1 MKSNNRLW
9 SIAGLFLSFLLVINA
24 SAETRYRVRYNDT
37 LSHIVT
43 RFYMPS
49 RYSRAQIMV
58 AILAKNPKAFRDG
71 NINYLLRGKR
81 LILPNDAEISQ
92 TSRAD
97 ARELISQHARFFR
110 SGISGL
116 GLTAP
121 PLNQG
126 GDKKKTIEVVEK
138 QTQKISALEE
148 ESNKL
153 RKQLDNLVKQ
163 KQKRD
168 KELKELEEKIKQ
180 YSLKEKS
187 IPEGSV
193 EQIEK
198 RNQKLKETNE
208 ILQKKLIE
216 SKSDLAE
223 NARSTMKLQR
233 KLSNLREEID
243 ENKNAVASSAT
254 SSTAASELTSDDKGG
269 FAKFKDKFY
278 WVLPLMLLA
287 ALLYLLWL
295 VARWFF
301 ARKKKVVE
309 DYDDSDKD
317 YATLI
322 EEHDSLDYLNPE
334 NNNYEEESLEPSI
347 KLDVARAYIEA
358 DDNDSALKI
367 LEEIMQEGTQE
378 QVKEAKDI
386 LAYIKEMQ

>member
-121 PLNQG
+121 SLNQG

-187 IPEGSV
+187 IPQGSV

-223 NARSTMKLQR
+223 NARSTMRLER

-254 SSTAASELTSDDKGG
+254 SSTAASGLTSDDKGG
-269 FAKFKDKFY
+269 FAKLKDKFY

-334 NNNYEEESLEPSI
+334 NNNFEEESLEPSI

-358 DDNDSALKI
+358 DDNDSALNI
-367 LEEIMQEGTQE
+367 LEEIMQEGTEE

-386 LAYIKEMQ
+386 LAHIKEMQ

>member
-187 IPEGSV
+187 KPLGTV

>member
-9 SIAGLFLSFLLVINA
+9 SIAVLLLSFFLVVNVA
-24 SAETRYRVRYNDT
+24 AETKYRVRSNDT

-43 RFYMPS
+43 RFYAPGN
-49 RYSRAQIMV
+49 YSRAQIMV
-58 AILAKNPKAFRDG
+58 AILAKNPNAFRDG
-71 NINYLLRGKR
+71 NINFLLRGKR
-81 LILPNDAEISQ
+81 LILPNDVEISQ

-97 ARELISQHARFFR
+97 ARALISQHARFFR

-121 PLNQG
+121 FLDQG
-126 GDKKKTIEVVEK
+126 GDKKKAIEVVKK
-138 QTQKISALEE
+138 QTQKITALED

-187 IPEGSV
+187 KPLGTV